1 LGIIRSDSFT
11 GEIGE
16 YIASEFFGLELCKRS
31 SRSIDGFDKNGK
43 SYQIKSKVSKNE
55 KDINFSFNIDLSDV
69 DFLVVVYF
77 DNSYSPIRLLKI
89 KTDCIEKSKV
99 NITKKYLQSLENN
112 ECMEVVSGVIV
123 INTVDDGKM
132 NEIRKFGEIY
142 KSLID
147 YKIIRTRRIVGDLG
161 EYYATLYMGLTLNEN
176 VNEKGV
182 DAYDER
188 GNKYEIK
195 TRRVYESGRRKSET
209 RRLNNLLNKESDF
222 LVVVVLDHDFRCAG
236 MWCIPMEEVTNKKSA
251 TLRIVNTAKG
261 VKNIVPSKITWL
273 KS

>member
-1 LGIIRSDSFT
+1 LGVIRSDSFT

-16 YIASEFFGLELCKRS
+16 YIASEFFGLKLCERS
-31 SRSIDGFDKNGK
+31 SRAIDGFDKDGK

-55 KDINFSFNIDLSDV
+55 KDIYFSFSLDLNEV
-69 DFLVVVYF
+69 DFLIVVYF
-77 DNSYSPIRLLKI
+77 DNFYMPIRLLKI
-89 KTDCIEKSKV
+89 KTNCLKRNKV
-99 NITKKYLQSLENN
+99 NITKKYLQSLEKDGCV
-112 ECMEVVSGVIV
+112 EIISGDTAIDR
-123 INTVDDGKM
+123 VDDRKL
-132 NEIRKFGEIY
+132 NEIKKFGEIY

-182 DAYDER
+182 DAYDEQ

-195 TRRVYESGRRKSET
+195 TRRVYESERRKSET

-222 LVVVVLDHDFRCAG
+222 LVVVVLDHDFKCAG
-236 MWCIPMEEVTNKKSA
+236 MWCIPMEEITNKKST

-261 VKNIVPSKITWL
+261 IKNIVPSKITWL